1 MYTTTGSTQSNG
13 TQSKRYIEVAGTVI
27 LALCGLLTLLMFL
40 RRPVVAEIGQTVG
53 YVDGEQGV
61 DEPGCG
67 AFIGTQACKTIQYAI
82 DEPMQYHIIKVTAG
96 VYTERIRIDR
106 DAQLQGGWNVSFT
119 LHNPISYS
127 TTIVGESGTG
137 AHAVTI
143 ANSTKVVLDS
153 LTVFQG
159 DDGVH
164 LQAGAGA
171 RLVNL
176 VVHGTD
182 DEGIESDGV
191 WLIVSN
197 TQIFDTG
204 DNGLLAAAGRA
215 EVFDSTVHD
224 TGDRGIYLRGDGPDT
239 ISQTLVYR
247 TRNDGIR
254 MRDAGSGLLTSNWVH
269 SVVRDGIQI
278 DDVVRVEVTGNTV
291 HDAGGDGLKLDGANS
306 ATIHENTIH
315 DVGGQGLQLQR
326 GDLVRVEANNVFR
339 TESAG
344 ILAENAGATAI
355 IQGNTVYSTTG
366 TAADGIHVSPGVVA
380 TVKQNIVRSVT
391 DDAVDFKGV
400 SGTIEE
406 NVVSFSDDVGI
417 WVSGTA
423 SISVIHN
430 QISKTVDTGI
440 QVENSGTVLIAHNR
454 ISHTISDTA
463 DAIYVGLGV
472 DATIDYNTVY
482 SAASDGIDF
491 RGATG
496 WIRFNEV
503 HRVGDQGINVN
514 ADDTAV
520 LSNVVF
526 DTQSEGLRVQ
536 SGSTV
541 VIRGNTIHDAL
552 GEQMDGIHVEPNVIA
567 VIAANSIYRAAD
579 DGITFNGA
587 RGTIEEND
595 IHDNGASGLD
605 VNAEEVTISANRVFS
620 NGWSGIELEE
630 VVSFTLSNN
639 LVGENR
645 VGGMQIGGNSMGL
658 VVNNTLVGHP
668 WNPRGVGVHVLSPG
682 AIVTSVNNIVISHAT
697 GIAVIAGARVTTTY
711 DDVWSNSVDYQ
722 GIMSGAGSIAQDP
735 LLADIGARDYHVLQG
750 SPCLDAGWSAL
761 SPFYDFEGDPRVGQ
775 VDIGADELVKHHYL
789 PTVLKDRG

>member
-1 MYTTTGSTQSNG
+1 MDAIRSNRCDGIRMKRFVALAATGF
-13 TQSKRYIEVAGTVI
+13 
-27 LALCGLLTLLMFL
+27 LALGGLLILLTSL
-40 RRPVVAEIGQTVG
+40 HRPVVAEVDQTVG
-53 YVDGEQGV
+53 YVYGERGI
-61 DEPGCG
+61 DEPSCG
-67 AFIGTQACKTIQYAI
+67 VSTGTQACKTIQYAI
-82 DEPMQYHIIKVTAG
+82 DEPAQYHVIRIAAG
-96 VYTERIRIDR
+96 VYTERVRIDR
-106 DAQLQGGWNVSFT
+106 DLQLQGGWNVSFT
-119 LHNPISYS
+119 LQNPISHS
-127 TTIVGESGTG
+127 TTVVGESGTG
-137 AHAVTI
+137 VHAVTV

-182 DEGIESDGV
+182 DEGVESDGV

-215 EVFDSTVHD
+215 QIFSTTVHD

-254 MRDAGSGLLTSNWVH
+254 IRDAGSGLLTDNWVH
-269 SVVRDGIQI
+269 SVMSDGIQI
-278 DDVVRVEVTGNTV
+278 DDVVRVEVAGNTV
-291 HDAGGDGLKLDGANS
+291 HDAGGDGFKLDGTHS
-306 ATIHENTIH
+306 ATIHDNTIH

-344 ILAENAGATAI
+344 ILAENVGATAI

-380 TVKQNIVRSVT
+380 TVKYNTVYSVT

-400 SGTIEE
+400 SGMIED
-406 NVVSFSDDVGI
+406 NVVSFADDVGI
-417 WVSGTA
+417 WISGTA
-423 SISVIHN
+423 SISVMHN

-440 QVENSGTVLIAHNR
+440 QVENSGTVLIAHNT
-454 ISHTISDTA
+454 IFHTITDTA

-514 ADDTAV
+514 ADDTTV

-567 VIAANSIYRAAD
+567 VIAENSIYRAAD

-587 RGTIEEND
+587 QGTIEENY
-595 IHDNGASGLD
+595 IHDNGASGID
-605 VNAEEVTISANRVFS
+605 VNADEVTISANRVFS

-639 LVGENR
+639 LVGENQ
-645 VGGMQIGGNSMGL
+645 VGGMQIGGNSTGL

-668 WNPRGVGVHVLSPG
+668 LNPRGVGVHVLSPG
-682 AIVTSVNNIVISHAT
+682 VILTSANNIVISHAT

-711 DDVWSNSVDYQ
+711 DDVWSNNVDYQ
-722 GIMSGAGSIAQDP
+722 GIMSGVGSIAQNP

-750 SPCLDAGWSAL
+750 SPCLDAGWTAL
-761 SPFYDFEGDPRVGQ
+761 SPPYDFEGDPRVGQ
-775 VDIGADELVKHHYL
+775 VDIGADELVKRHYL
-789 PTVLKDRG
+789 PTVLKDHG